1 MKKLQKDTN
10 CSNLKIKGKRN
21 NAPAEA
27 ELNGDWIK
35 ILAREVLRKEGVLR
49 EETAAIPTGLAACT
63 FL

>member
-1 MKKLQKDTN
+1 MQNETN
-10 CSNLKIKGKRN
+10 CWNLKIKGKSN
-21 NAPAEA
+21 SVPAEA

-35 ILAREVLRKEGVLR
+35 IPSREVIRKEGVPR